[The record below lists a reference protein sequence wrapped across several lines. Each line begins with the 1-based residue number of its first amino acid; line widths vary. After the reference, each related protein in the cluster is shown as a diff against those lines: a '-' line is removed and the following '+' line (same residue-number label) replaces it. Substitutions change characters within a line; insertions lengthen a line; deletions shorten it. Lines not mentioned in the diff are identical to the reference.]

1 MVSVEK
7 RLPDVNTPV
16 WDAISRM
23 VSAKMK
29 TIRVVAALVERD
41 GRYLITQRR
50 ESAVLPLLWD
60 FPGGRVEDGE
70 SDESALAREV
80 GERLG
85 ATVEVGQLISFVN
98 HPYEKY
104 AVDLYLYGCTL
115 LSDQLHCRAV
125 KDYAWVTSKE
135 MESYSFTPV
144 DEASMN
150 KLLGEG

>member
-1 MVSVEK
+1 M
-7 RLPDVNTPV
+7 RAAL
-16 WDAISRM
+16 
-23 VSAKMK
+23 K

-50 ESAVLPLLWD
+50 EGAVLPLLWD

-70 SDESALAREV
+70 SDQAALVREV
-80 GERLG
+80 AERLG
-85 ATVEVGQLISFVN
+85 AAVEVGQLISFVN

-104 AVDLYLYGCTL
+104 AVDLYLYECSL
-115 LSDQLHCRAV
+115 LSEQLQCRAV

-144 DEASMN
+144 DEASMT
-150 KLLGEG
+150 KLLGLG

>member
-1 MVSVEK
+1 MPTEQ
-7 RLPDVNTPV
+7 
-16 WDAISRM
+16 
-23 VSAKMK
+23 K

-50 ESAVLPLLWD
+50 ENAVLPLLWD

-70 SDESALAREV
+70 SDEGALAREV

-85 ATVEVGQLISFVN
+85 ASVEVGQLISFVN

-104 AVDLYLYGCTL
+104 AVDLFLYECEL
-115 LSDQLHCRAV
+115 LSDELQCLAV

-135 MESYSFTPV
+135 MEAYSFTPV
-144 DEASMN
+144 DEASMS